1 MALLSAAR
9 LAALVGV
16 CKSTCSIFAVEGRPD
31 VHTHFGF
38 PGSGQNAPVAPS
50 PVAQGATDMF
60 SVWTPSE
67 RYYLHVHGIIAALAF
82 VILFPL
88 GSMLIRLLP
97 GRMALFAHAFWQ
109 LLTLL
114 VYLAAIG
121 LGIHIIK
128 QRPWLVSDFLL
139 PSNKMRTAKTNYHPV
154 IGIFVLALLFIQPLV
169 GTFHHKEHK
178 IDRRRGFW
186 SALHLVIGKI
196 AITVGMI
203 NGYMGLITA
212 SEMDNVDQKLK
223 TTYVAA
229 ALTLWLL
236 WTALSMWW
244 EWKRH
249 RRERSEKELERAL
262 GEDRTGIGA
271 DCGINGM
278 DNGRPVNDRSG
289 ARAREALRKAK
300 RSRRGG

>member
-16 CKSTCSIFAVEGRPD
+16 SCSISAVEGRPD

-38 PGSGQNAPVAPS
+38 PGSGQNAPA
-50 PVAQGATDMF
+50 AQGATDMF
-60 SVWTPSE
+60 SVLTPSE

-114 VYLAAIG
+114 VYLAAVG
-121 LGIHIIK
+121 LGIHVIK
-128 QRPWLVSDFLL
+128 QRPWL
-139 PSNKMRTAKTNYHPV
+139 MRTAKINYHPV

-169 GTFHHKEHK
+169 GIFHHKEHK

-196 AITVGMI
+196 VITVGMI
-203 NGYMGLITA
+203 NGYLGLITA
-212 SEMDNVDQKLK
+212 SEMDKVDQKLK
-223 TTYVAA
+223 TTYVAV